1 MKRKMISQIS
11 ENDVVGDFFVV
22 TRCDKKTTR
31 TNKPYLDVVL
41 SDATGS
47 MPGRVWDNVDRLA
60 EALVSGKIVRLE
72 ASAEKY
78 NNNLQMKILDARPL
92 REDDQVS
99 PADFIPKTPY
109 DIDHLYRRL
118 LEFINSII
126 QQKHP

>member
-1 MKRKMISQIS
+1 MKRKMISQVN

-78 NNNLQMKILDARPL
+78 NNNIQNK
-92 REDDQVS
+92 E
-99 PADFIPKTPY
+99 KT
-109 DIDHLYRRL
+109 LT
-118 LEFINSII
+118 F
-126 QQKHP
+126 